1 MLDTIRDLIMNNT
14 PWSFVII
21 GAAAVLII
29 GLILLLALGGKK
41 KKKRK
46 GPRRPKAK
54 KSKKGRKGAGRND
67 ELIRSKADRSPHRA
81 QDTPQARP
89 P

>member
-41 KKKRK
+41 KKKKARK
-46 GPRRPKAK
+46 VK
-54 KSKKGRKGAGRND
+54 KIIDKKCRLVDNKMEEIFTKG
-67 ELIRSKADRSPHRA
+67 K
-81 QDTPQARP
+81 
-89 P
+89 

>member
-29 GLILLLALGGKK
+29 GLILLKK
-41 KKKRK
+41 EETEKGTAQTQSQKK
-46 GPRRPKAK
+46 
-54 KSKKGRKGAGRND
+54 
-67 ELIRSKADRSPHRA
+67 
-81 QDTPQARP
+81 
-89 P
+89 